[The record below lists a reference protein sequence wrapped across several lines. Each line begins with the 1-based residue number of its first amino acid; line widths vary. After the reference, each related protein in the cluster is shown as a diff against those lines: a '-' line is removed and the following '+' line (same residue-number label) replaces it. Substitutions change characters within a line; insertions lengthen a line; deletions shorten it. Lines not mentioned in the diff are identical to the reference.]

1 MNDFPLFDYRLA
13 GRSAGPVLLF
23 LHGFFGDR
31 REWDEIAPRFEQDCL
46 CLTVDL
52 PGHGQTRL
60 ATGFENAAM
69 PDVAAALLALLDLL
83 EIRSCSLIG
92 YSMGGRLALQM
103 AVLQPARFTS
113 LVLESASPGMRS
125 DQERRERMAED
136 DRRAGQLL
144 DIGLEAFLN
153 QWYSQPM
160 FQTLRANPAHLDA
173 LIRRRLDNDPG
184 QLARALRVMSVGRQ
198 PSLWQQWSANR
209 IPALLVAGALDPKY
223 GGIAAEM
230 AGLCTAARLCV
241 IDGCGH
247 NVHYEDP
254 QAYTE
259 HMKRFLSVLLAP
271 NDSAP
276 TKEDVDGEMDSSGDL
291 LGHQV

>member
-1 MNDFPLFDYRLA
+1 MNDFPLFDYRLD
-13 GRSAGPVLLF
+13 GKSTGLVLLF
-23 LHGFFGDR
+23 LHGFLGDR

-60 ATGFENAAM
+60 PARSQVELGNERYAAM
-69 PDVAAALLALLDLL
+69 PDVAVALLALLDML

-103 AVLQPARFTS
+103 AVLQPVRFAS
-113 LVLESASPGMRS
+113 LVLGSASPGIRS

-136 DRRAGQLL
+136 DRRAEQLL
-144 DIGLEAFLN
+144 DFGLEAFLN

-160 FQTLRANPAHLDA
+160 FQTLRADPARLDA

-198 PSLWQQWSANR
+198 PSLWQQWTANR

-223 GGIAAEM
+223 RGIAAEM
-230 AGLCTAARLCV
+230 AGLCPAAQLCV

-254 QAYTE
+254 QAYTQ
-259 HMKRFLSVLLAP
+259 HVNRFLEA
-271 NDSAP
+271 A
-276 TKEDVDGEMDSSGDL
+276 GAA
-291 LGHQV
+291 